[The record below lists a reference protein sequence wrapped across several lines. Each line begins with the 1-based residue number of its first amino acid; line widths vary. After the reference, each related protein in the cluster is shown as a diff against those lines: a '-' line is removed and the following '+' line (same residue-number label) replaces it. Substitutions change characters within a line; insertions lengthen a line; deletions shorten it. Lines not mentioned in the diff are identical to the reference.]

1 MLYNFLQQ
9 VLRYVAGSFTLSLTF
24 CKDSAKDLIRYL
36 DSDYVCLINQKKPI
50 RAYVFKFARDA
61 IFQSSKLQLTV
72 CLSKYWAAYALIK
85 TKKEAI

>member
-9 VLRYVAGSFTLSLTF
+9 VLRYVAGSFNLGLTF

-50 RAYVFKFARDA
+50 KSLC
-61 IFQSSKLQLTV
+61 FQICSGCNFSIIKTTTHCLSIKVWGGV
-72 CLSKYWAAYALIK
+72 CLD
-85 TKKEAI
+85 